1 MPFVQT
7 SCSVSKADSQHRL
20 QVSEGWWC
28 TQGPL
33 PRLCTC
39 PWPPR
44 RAGSAKSLKDECVPA
59 FPPYFLR
66 LLQDPSKK
74 GWACEVPERWVCSC
88 FSIFAR
94 KGNFPDFSRTPA
106 VFDKACRQQVF
117 LLVSWQHSSPGW
129 ADHRALINNCFY
141 QGFQDLALEVEFLD
155 FWSLSELQ
163 PWKGLLPEVS
173 FLAKS
178 KTSCESSK
186 PYIYIWELL
195 VVVIPYW

>member
-1 MPFVQT
+1 MYAGAPPKVMHLSLASKKGWVCKVPKRWVC
-7 SCSVSKADSQHRL
+7 SCFSTL
-20 QVSEGWWC
+20 
-28 TQGPL
+28 
-33 PRLCTC
+33 
-39 PWPPR
+39 
-44 RAGSAKSLKDECVPA
+44 
-59 FPPYFLR
+59 FPPTSPGR
-66 LLQDPSKK
+66 RR